1 MWYTLG
7 DFLLLLLTRL
17 AVGLLLGS
25 LPAQALRGFP
35 WWIVVGFLLLLP
47 LLLLALGIRLL
58 HSSLLLLLI
67 LSTTFPTGRYHI
79 LPKAVGSYG
88 RLALHYPCL

>member
-7 DFLLLLLTRL
+7 DFLLLLTRL

-58 HSSLLLLLI
+58 HPCLLLLL
-67 LSTTFPTGRYHI
+67 LLPTTFPTGRHHVTP
-79 LPKAVGSYG
+79 LAVGTYG
-88 RLALHYPCL
+88 